1 MTSAEI
7 LEGAKKLYM
16 RYGIKSITMDDV
28 ARELGISK
36 KTLYQHVENKND
48 LVMKIIKDHIS
59 NEKSCLGAIEGEA
72 RDPIEHMLL
81 IARYVLQILR
91 EVRPAAMYDL
101 QKYYRDAWSIMDK
114 FQQEH
119 IYKTIRANL
128 EAGIEQGLYRPEIDS
143 DIIAKLY
150 VGKTTVITDEELFP
164 TREYDRDRLFRE
176 YITYHLRGILSDKGL
191 EKLKTYQP
199 SFS

>member
-48 LVMKIIKDHIS
+48 LVMKIIREHIS

-101 QKYYRDAWSIMDK
+101 QKYYREAWNIMDK

-119 IYKTIRANL
+119 IYKTIKANL
-128 EAGIEQGLYRPEIDS
+128 EAGIDQGLYRAEIDS

-164 TREYDRDRLFRE
+164 TREYDRDRLFSE
-176 YITYHLRGILSDKGL
+176 YITYHLRGILSEEGL

-199 SFS
+199 SYS

>member
-101 QKYYRDAWSIMDK
+101 QKYYRDAWNIMDK